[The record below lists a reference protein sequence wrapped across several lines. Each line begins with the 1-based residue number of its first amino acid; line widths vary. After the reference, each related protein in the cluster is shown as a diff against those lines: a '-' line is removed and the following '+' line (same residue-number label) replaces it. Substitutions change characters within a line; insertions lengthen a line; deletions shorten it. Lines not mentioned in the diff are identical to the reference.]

1 MEDLAWHDGIRRLS
15 IANTNCI
22 NKVDVHRGHEESEGF
37 GEYEED
43 GCWKGKVGDHRHFHS
58 RGTLLPHQRWLW
70 ALVAPVI
77 FSRCLEVQSPKFIL
91 LGSRFQEFVYQL

>member
-1 MEDLAWHDGIRRLS
+1 
-15 IANTNCI
+15 
-22 NKVDVHRGHEESEGF
+22 
-37 GEYEED
+37 
-43 GCWKGKVGDHRHFHS
+43 VGDHRHFHS